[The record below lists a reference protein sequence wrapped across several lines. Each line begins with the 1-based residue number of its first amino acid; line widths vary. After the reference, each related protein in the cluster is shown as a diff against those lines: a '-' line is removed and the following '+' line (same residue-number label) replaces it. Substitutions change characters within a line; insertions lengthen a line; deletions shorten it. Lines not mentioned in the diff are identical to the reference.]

1 MARWIGIAYRAVAAI
16 HKHIASK
23 ESLTSGGESVRIQ
36 EPFDD
41 GVVVTGLEVIPASV
55 IGIILLFFERN
66 NKK

>member
-36 EPFDD
+36 EPLDD
-41 GVVVTGLEVIPASV
+41 GVVVAGLEVIPSSV
-55 IGIILLFFERN
+55 VWVVVSSKSALPE
-66 NKK
+66 